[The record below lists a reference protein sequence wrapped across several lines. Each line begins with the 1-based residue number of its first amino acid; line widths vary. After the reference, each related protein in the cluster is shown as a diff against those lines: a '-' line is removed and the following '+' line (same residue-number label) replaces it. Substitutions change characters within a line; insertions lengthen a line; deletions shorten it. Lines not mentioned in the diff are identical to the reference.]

1 MLQKWSLST
10 DSFATEIRWGFL
22 LVLSVLW
29 NCIHLNDK
37 TSFHQ
42 EEKKILPKL
51 RAKQESPYI
60 YDNHKAPHF

>member
-1 MLQKWSLST
+1 MLQKLSLST

-42 EEKKILPKL
+42 EEKK
-51 RAKQESPYI
+51 
-60 YDNHKAPHF
+60 NTT